1 VGDAVH
7 GAERHDCRADRAV
20 LLSRYGARAVLR
32 LALDPL
38 RLTAAYAYDLPAAS
52 IAKAPADPPDAARLL
67 VVAPGAVPR
76 HATFRA
82 FPELLNPGD
91 VLVVN
96 ETRVIRAR
104 LIGTRA
110 GGGTAEILL
119 LRPVESARY
128 DPDARTWFA
137 LVKPGRK
144 LRPGATVHF
153 GQAGVARIR
162 DDAPDGTRVVELDL
176 AVAFDALLERHGS
189 VPLPHY
195 VGPGDEARALRY
207 QTIFARVPGSV
218 AAPTASLHFTRG
230 TMAALRE
237 RGVTVVSIAL
247 DIGLGTFR
255 PIQSERIA
263 DHVMHAE
270 TYDVPAETARAIA
283 AAKATG
289 RRVVAAGTTVV
300 RALESAAGAD
310 GTVAAGAAETRLFI
324 APGHSFAVVDA
335 LLTNFHLPA
344 STLLVLVCT
353 FGGHAETMAAY
364 RTAVAE
370 GYRFFSFGD
379 AMFFER
385 PAR

>member
-1 VGDAVH
+1 M
-7 GAERHDCRADRAV
+7 
-20 LLSRYGARAVLR
+20 
-32 LALDPL
+32 
-38 RLTAAYAYDLPAAS
+38 
-52 IAKAPADPPDAARLL
+52 
-67 VVAPGAVPR
+67 VVAPGAAPR

-110 GGGTAEILL
+110 GGGSAEILL

-128 DPDARTWFA
+128 DPAARTWFA

-153 GQAGVARIR
+153 GHDGVARIR

-195 VGPGDEARALRY
+195 VGPGDEARAQRY

-218 AAPTASLHFTRG
+218 AAPTASLHFTQG
-230 TMAALRE
+230 TMAALRG

-324 APGHSFAVVDA
+324 APGHRFAVVDA

-364 RTAVAE
+364 RTAVTA